1 MDKLP
6 TKKRG
11 EEKPKDPALKGLEKS
26 NSPARGEKTKA
37 KRRGRRSRDRRLM
50 EFMPSGPLTDEEI
63 EARKA
68 RLKTLILLGKER
80 GYLTHGEINDHLPD
94 IQLDSDQ
101 MESIV
106 ITFNEWNIAVYE
118 HTPDTEA
125 LLLSGESA
133 ASDGEDAE
141 EEAEA
146 ALSTVVD
153 SEFGR
158 TTDPVRMYMR
168 EMGSVELLTREGE
181 IVIAKKIEAGFREIL
196 VALARCPVTINEI
209 ISFGSEIEEGK
220 LKIEEIVDGIIDPDA
235 PEEDLLANTESE
247 IKAIEEDE
255 NVEDE
260 DDGQASSKLLERQKS
275 FHGKN

>member
-1 MDKLP
+1 
-6 TKKRG
+6 
-11 EEKPKDPALKGLEKS
+11 
-26 NSPARGEKTKA
+26 
-37 KRRGRRSRDRRLM
+37 M
-50 EFMPSGPLTDEEI
+50 EYC
-63 EARKA
+63 R
-68 RLKTLILLGKER
+68 
-80 GYLTHGEINDHLPD
+80 
-94 IQLDSDQ
+94 
-101 MESIV
+101 
-106 ITFNEWNIAVYE
+106 YE

-181 IVIAKKIEAGFREIL
+181 IVIAKKIEAGFRDL
-196 VALARCPVTINEI
+196 SCFGWCPVTINEI

-255 NVEDE
+255 NVKDE
-260 DDGQASSKLLERQKS
+260 DDGQALKVTGEAKTLW
-275 FHGKN
+275 KN